1 FGYERETLNI
11 FNQFVQHSRGGEYDF
26 FDDSGSNPAHCSGL
40 TAQGRFDDPACSM
53 SGIDK
58 FELGR
63 ADRIYYGSGG
73 GSNDPADASA
83 SFENTLNT
91 VYLQDEFRFHDQNL
105 TVVAGVRYD
114 WFTSDDRPV
123 FNQTFTD
130 ANGGLRNDANV
141 DGIDLLMPR
150 LGFTWEATDALTVR
164 GGAGL
169 YSGGNPNVWIS
180 NAWSNDGVTNVQRS
194 LRNPGYAN
202 SVIDDL
208 ALSGQGR
215 PGYDVPQSLV
225 DDVANTTAAN
235 ASDSFLVL
243 MDPDYEQPAEW
254 KLALGGSYHFDNGM
268 SLDVDYLLSRQ
279 VNPAYYVDVSQAI
292 VGHTAA
298 GQPIYDNVNG
308 TNNLMLTNADDE
320 GRGQS
325 LSFVLR
331 QTY

>member
-1 FGYERETLNI
+1 
-11 FNQFVQHSRGGEYDF
+11 
-26 FDDSGSNPAHCSGL
+26 
-40 TAQGRFDDPACSM
+40 
-53 SGIDK
+53 
-58 FELGR
+58 
-63 ADRIYYGSGG
+63 
-73 GSNDPADASA
+73 
-83 SFENTLNT
+83 
-91 VYLQDEFRFHDQNL
+91 
-105 TVVAGVRYD
+105 
-114 WFTSDDRPV
+114 SD
-123 FNQTFTD
+123 
-130 ANGGLRNDANV
+130 L
-141 DGIDLLMPR
+141 
-150 LGFTWEATDALTVR
+150 
-164 GGAGL
+164 
-169 YSGGNPNVWIS
+169 
-180 NAWSNDGVTNVQRS
+180 
-194 LRNPGYAN
+194 NPGYAN

-331 QTY
+331 HTYDFGLDWMVGYAYTESTDVSPMTSSVATSNFENLALFDLNNPRAGISNYEVPHRFTARV